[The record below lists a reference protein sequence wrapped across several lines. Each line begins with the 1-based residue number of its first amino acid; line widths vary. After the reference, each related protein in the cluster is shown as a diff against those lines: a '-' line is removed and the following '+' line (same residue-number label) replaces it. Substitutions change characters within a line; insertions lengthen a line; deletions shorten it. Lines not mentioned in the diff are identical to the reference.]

1 MNAST
6 QTNPEMAENTIMTAP
21 ARREFRPFSPAEPQ
35 RAFDIIATHLRD
47 RLKSGELRPGD
58 RLPAE
63 RELGEHFQVSRNTLR
78 EAVRMLEV
86 TGLVEVRRGT
96 AGGVFVA
103 DANPAMFTR
112 AISDLMTLSP
122 IDLSDL
128 LEVRL
133 WLGTTIARVAC
144 ERGSEADFDL
154 LTANINE
161 AQRLGE
167 AGDWETRSEVNH
179 EFLNLLAVAC
189 HNPILLIVQQAITD
203 VIREFVSTV
212 GPTRDTRLLSSKRKL
227 VKALRLRD
235 ADAAAAQMEAHINLV
250 NGLWARALAKK

>member
-6 QTNPEMAENTIMTAP
+6 QTALEMAENTIMTAP

-35 RAFDIIATHLRD
+35 RAFDIIAGQLRD
-47 RLKSGELRPGD
+47 RLKTGELRPGD

-103 DANPAMFTR
+103 DASPAMFSR
-112 AISDLMTLSP
+112 AISDLMALSP

-133 WLGTTIARVAC
+133 WLGSTIARVAS
-144 ERGSEADFDL
+144 ERGTETDFDL
-154 LTANINE
+154 LAENINDAE
-161 AQRLGE
+161 RLGE
-167 AGDWETRSEVNH
+167 AGDWDARSEVNH

-189 HNPILLIVQQAITD
+189 HNPILLMVQQAITD
-203 VIREFVSTV
+203 VIREFVSAV
-212 GPTRDTRLLSSKRKL
+212 GPTRDTRVLSSKRKL
-227 VKALRLRD
+227 VKVLRQRN

-250 NGLWARALAKK
+250 NGLWAKAQEKK

>member
-1 MNAST
+1 
-6 QTNPEMAENTIMTAP
+6 MTAP
-21 ARREFRPFSPAEPQ
+21 ARKEFRPFTPAEPQ
-35 RAFDIIATHLRD
+35 RAFDIIASQLRD
-47 RLKSGELRPGD
+47 RLKTGELRPGD

-86 TGLVEVRRGT
+86 TGLVEVRRGV

-103 DANPAMFTR
+103 DANHAMFTR

-133 WLGTTIARVAC
+133 WLGGTIARVAC
-144 ERGSEADFDL
+144 ERGTEADFDV
-154 LTANINE
+154 LTENINE

-167 AGDWETRSEVNH
+167 AGDWEARSEVNH
-179 EFLNLLAVAC
+179 EFLNLLAMAC
-189 HNPILLIVQQAITD
+189 HNPILLMVQRSITD
-203 VIREFVSTV
+203 VVREFVATV
-212 GPTRDTRLLSSKRKL
+212 GPTRDTRLLPSKRKL
-227 VKALRLRD
+227 VKALRQRD
-235 ADAAAAQMEAHINLV
+235 PDAAMVQMDAHINLV
-250 NGLWARALAKK
+250 NGLWAKALEKK

>member
-1 MNAST
+1 
-6 QTNPEMAENTIMTAP
+6 MTAP
-21 ARREFRPFSPAEPQ
+21 ARKEFRPFTPAEPQ
-35 RAFDIIATHLRD
+35 RAFDIIASQLRD
-47 RLKSGELRPGD
+47 RLKTGELRPGD

-86 TGLVEVRRGT
+86 TGLVEVRRGV

-103 DANPAMFTR
+103 DANHAMFTR

-133 WLGTTIARVAC
+133 WLGGTIARVAC
-144 ERGSEADFDL
+144 ERGTEADFDV
-154 LTANINE
+154 LTENINE

-167 AGDWETRSEVNH
+167 AGDWEARSEVNH
-179 EFLNLLAVAC
+179 EFLNLLAMAC
-189 HNPILLIVQQAITD
+189 HNPILLMVQRSITD
-203 VIREFVSTV
+203 VVREFVATV
-212 GPTRDTRLLSSKRKL
+212 GPTRDTRLLPSKRKL
-227 VKALRLRD
+227 VKALRQRD
-235 ADAAAAQMEAHINLV
+235 PDAAAVQMDAHINLV
-250 NGLWARALAKK
+250 NGLWAKALEKK

>member
-1 MNAST
+1 
-6 QTNPEMAENTIMTAP
+6 MTAP
-21 ARREFRPFSPAEPQ
+21 ARKEFRPFTPAEPQ
-35 RAFDIIATHLRD
+35 RAFDIIASQLRE
-47 RLKSGELRPGD
+47 RLKTGELRPGD

-86 TGLVEVRRGT
+86 TGLVEVRRGV

-103 DANPAMFTR
+103 DANHAMFTR

-133 WLGTTIARVAC
+133 WLGGTIARVAC
-144 ERGSEADFDL
+144 ERGTEADFDV
-154 LTANINE
+154 LTENINE

-167 AGDWETRSEVNH
+167 AGDWEARSEVNH
-179 EFLNLLAVAC
+179 EFLNLLAMAC
-189 HNPILLIVQQAITD
+189 HNPILLMVQRSITD
-203 VIREFVSTV
+203 VVREFVATV
-212 GPTRDTRLLSSKRKL
+212 GPTRDTRLLPSKRKL
-227 VKALRLRD
+227 VKALRQRNP
-235 ADAAAAQMEAHINLV
+235 DAAMVQMDAHINLV
-250 NGLWARALAKK
+250 NGLWAKALEKK

>member
-6 QTNPEMAENTIMTAP
+6 ETEPEMAENTIMTAP

-35 RAFDIIATHLRD
+35 RAFDIIASQLRD
-47 RLKSGELRPGD
+47 RLKTGELRPGD

-103 DANPAMFTR
+103 DASPAMFSR

-133 WLGTTIARVAC
+133 WLGSTIARVAS
-144 ERGSEADFDL
+144 ERGTEADFDL
-154 LTANINE
+154 LAENIND

-167 AGDWETRSEVNH
+167 AGDWAARSEVNH

-189 HNPILLIVQQAITD
+189 HNPILLLVQQAITD
-203 VIREFVSTV
+203 VIRELVSTV
-212 GPTRDTRLLSSKRKL
+212 GPTRDTRVLSSKRKL
-227 VKALRLRD
+227 VKVLRQRN

-250 NGLWARALAKK
+250 NGLWARALEKK